1 MRGEPPR
8 TRAPLATTQLGPRC
22 GRARARSLGA
32 STTGGDP
39 GCYNTP
45 EDCVSFGGGRKSR
58 ELDSTM
64 LLTDLHLAAVEEPA
78 EENNGLSSSSTWFS
92 LFSFFK

>member
-8 TRAPLATTQLGPRC
+8 TRSAARDAAA
-22 GRARARSLGA
+22 ARAAPRPRDREGSLGKHQ
-32 STTGGDP
+32 GDP

-64 LLTDLHLAAVEEPA
+64 LLTDSAAVEEPA
-78 EENNGLSSSSTWFS
+78 EENQGLFDSV
-92 LFSFFK
+92 FSFFK